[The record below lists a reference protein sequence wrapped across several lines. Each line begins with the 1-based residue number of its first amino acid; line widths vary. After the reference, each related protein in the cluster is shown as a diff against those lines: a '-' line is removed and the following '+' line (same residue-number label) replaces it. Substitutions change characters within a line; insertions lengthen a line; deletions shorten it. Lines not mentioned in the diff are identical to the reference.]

1 MYLCGIHMIS
11 NMRQIIRPYVV
22 QAAFESI
29 FDKNAAVL
37 DLPLEVFDE
46 DRVEPMTPG
55 STRTEMP
62 VFMLDVSACP
72 GGVVPLHIFEMRY
85 RQVSTD
91 RPAIW
96 RGIWE
101 AKLTLLGFLLMLWAC
116 RSVAGSH
123 RARKRP

>member
-1 MYLCGIHMIS
+1 MVFMLDVV
-11 NMRQIIRPYVV
+11 RPYPV

-37 DLPLEVFDE
+37 DLPLELFDE
-46 DRVEPMTPG
+46 DRAEPMTPG

-85 RQVSTD
+85 RQVRLIAWDSGHSAFALQTQ
-91 RPAIW
+91 
-96 RGIWE
+96 GV
-101 AKLTLLGFLLMLWAC
+101 LCTC
-116 RSVAGSH
+116 R
-123 RARKRP
+123 